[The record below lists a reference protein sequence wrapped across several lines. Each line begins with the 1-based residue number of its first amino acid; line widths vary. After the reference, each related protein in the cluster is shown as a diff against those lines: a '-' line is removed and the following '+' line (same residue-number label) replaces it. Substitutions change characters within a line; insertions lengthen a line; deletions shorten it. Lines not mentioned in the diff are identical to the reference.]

1 MEIRLPAGGFGTMKE
16 LMFTLK
22 GCSPTVEERARRLL
36 KFELGY
42 EETGTTVTVS
52 TLFHHCHVDPVET
65 ASHLMRIPPRD
76 AVDHLAEWIHS
87 FQIDGEFCPAPKEMA
102 RAALHHAGR
111 AV

>member
-1 MEIRLPAGGFGTMKE
+1 MRISAGGFGAMKE

-42 EETGTTVTVS
+42 EGTGATVTVS
-52 TLFHHCHVDPVET
+52 TLFRHCHVDPVEA
-65 ASHLMRIPPRD
+65 ASHLMRIPPAD

-87 FQIDGEFCPAPKEMA
+87 FQIDGEFCPAPRQLA

>member
-1 MEIRLPAGGFGTMKE
+1 METRLPAGGVGTMKE

-52 TLFHHCHVDPVET
+52 TLFQHCHVDPVET

-76 AVDHLAEWIHS
+76 AIDHLAEWIHS
-87 FQIDGEFCPAPKEMA
+87 FQIDGEFCQARKEMA

>member
-1 MEIRLPAGGFGTMKE
+1 MKE

-52 TLFHHCHVDPVET
+52 TLFQHCHVDPVET
-65 ASHLMRIPPRD
+65 ASHLMRIPPWD

-87 FQIDGEFCPAPKEMA
+87 FQIDGEFCLAPKEMA

>member
-1 MEIRLPAGGFGTMKE
+1 MEMRIPVGGFGTMKE

-42 EETGTTVTVS
+42 EESGATVTVS
-52 TLFHHCHVDPVET
+52 RLFQHCHIDPIEA
-65 ASHLMRIPPRD
+65 ASHLMRIPPGD

-87 FQIDGEFCPAPKEMA
+87 FQIDGEFCPAPKQLA
-102 RAALHHAGR
+102 RAALYHAGR

>member
-1 MEIRLPAGGFGTMKE
+1 M
-16 LMFTLK
+16 
-22 GCSPTVEERARRLL
+22 
-36 KFELGY
+36 
-42 EETGTTVTVS
+42 
-52 TLFHHCHVDPVET
+52 HCHVDPVET

-102 RAALHHAGR
+102 RAALYHAGR

>member
-1 MEIRLPAGGFGTMKE
+1 MKE

-52 TLFHHCHVDPVET
+52 TLFQHCHVDPVET

-76 AVDHLAEWIHS
+76 AVDHLAAWIHT

-102 RAALHHAGR
+102 RAALYHAGR

>member
-1 MEIRLPAGGFGTMKE
+1 METRLLAGGFGTMKE

-52 TLFHHCHVDPVET
+52 TLFQHCHVDPVET

-76 AVDHLAEWIHS
+76 AIDHLAEWIHS
-87 FQIDGEFCPAPKEMA
+87 FQIDGEFCSAPKEMA
-102 RAALHHAGR
+102 RAALYHAGR

>member
-1 MEIRLPAGGFGTMKE
+1 MKE

-52 TLFHHCHVDPVET
+52 TLFQHCHVDPVET
-65 ASHLMRIPPRD
+65 ASHLMRIPPWD

-87 FQIDGEFCPAPKEMA
+87 FQIDGEFLPRTEEMA